1 MFLLWVLL
9 PYPGQVFKQNTQF
22 RGTKR
27 MNDSRNSP
35 LPDPRIS
42 DETAHRRRF
51 DDSAARTLIPGGNRE
66 LTLAGVLEDL
76 VADGLIT
83 PESAASLPRHPP
95 ITGAGKQHALELIA
109 DAELVSCRA
118 PHRVLGIEDLTAWLA
133 ERCGLPYLRIDP
145 LKVDVASIGELTSAA
160 YAKWNKILP
169 VAVTPQ
175 KAVFATCEPYLD
187 DWVAELQ
194 QALQRQVERVIA
206 NPRDIE
212 RYRREFF
219 GVSRSMRG
227 AHSIHQGAGIGLQ
240 NLEALVEL
248 GKGGSL
254 DASDSHIVYLVDW
267 LLQYAFEQRASDIHL
282 EPRREAGNIRFR
294 IDGVMHAVCS
304 LPPVVMTAV
313 TSRIKILARMDVA
326 EKRRPQDGRIKT
338 RTQDGL
344 EAEMRLSTMPTAFG
358 EKLVIRIFNPEALQ
372 QDLTRL
378 GFEPEESA
386 AWNAMIRQAH
396 GIILV
401 TGPTGSGKTTTL
413 YSTLST
419 LATPDVNICT
429 VEDPIE
435 NVVATLNQMQVNHGI
450 GLDFA
455 SGVRTLLRQDPD
467 VIMVGEIRDLETA
480 EMAVQAALTGHLVLS
495 TLHTNDAPSAIT
507 RLLDLGVPHYM
518 INATLI
524 GVLAQRLVRTLCP
537 HCKAPAPPDPVLWDS
552 LIRPWSEPA
561 PTAIAIPV
569 GCAECRN
576 TGYFGRAGLY
586 ELLRLT
592 PKLREFI
599 TREVDEP
606 RLRECALQEG
616 LRPLRIG
623 GARKIAAGTTTFEE
637 VFRAAPLP
645 AP

>member
-1 MFLLWVLL
+1 MSSSDRFGLEEI
-9 PYPGQVFKQNTQF
+9 PANSTQV
-22 RGTKR
+22 RPAR
-27 MNDSRNSP
+27 ALASRRK
-35 LPDPRIS
+35 PD
-42 DETAHRRRF
+42 F
-51 DDSAARTLIPGGNRE
+51 DVSGGNRV
-66 LTLAGVLEDL
+66 LTLRGVLDDL
-76 VADGLIT
+76 VAAGLVARAPADELLRRAPT
-83 PESAASLPRHPP
+83 EDARQPHV
-95 ITGAGKQHALELIA
+95 LETIA
-109 DAELVSCRA
+109 KAELVSARP

-145 LKVDVASIGELTSAA
+145 LKVDVASIGELVTAA
-160 YAKWNKILP
+160 YAKWNRILP
-169 VAVTPQ
+169 VALTPQ

-187 DWVAELQ
+187 EWVSELQ
-194 QALQRQVERVIA
+194 QVLKRQIERVVA
-206 NPRDIE
+206 NPRDID

-227 AHSIHQGAGIGLQ
+227 ARAVHDGASLGLQ

-282 EPRREAGNIRFR
+282 EPRRDAGNIRFR
-294 IDGVMHAVCS
+294 IDGVMHSVCQI
-304 LPPVVMTAV
+304 PPVVMAAV
-313 TSRIKILARMDVA
+313 TSRIKILGRMDVA

-338 RTQDGL
+338 RTTEGS

-372 QDLTRL
+372 QDLGLL
-378 GFEPEESA
+378 GFEAEEAA
-386 AWNAMIRQAH
+386 AWSEMTSQAH

-413 YSTLST
+413 YSTLSR

-435 NVVATLNQMQVNHGI
+435 NLVPALNQMQVNHGI

-467 VIMVGEIRDLETA
+467 IIMVGEIRDLETA

-507 RLLDLGVPHYM
+507 RLLDLGVPHYL

-537 HCKAPAPPDPVLWDS
+537 HCKATVAADADLWASLVTPWQLPVPA
-552 LIRPWSEPA
+552 R
-561 PTAIAIPV
+561 IAKPV
-569 GCAECRN
+569 GCVECRN
-576 TGYFGRAGLY
+576 TGYYGRAGLY

-592 PKLREFI
+592 PGLRESM

-606 RLRECALQEG
+606 RLRAQALEHG
-616 LRPLRIG
+616 MRPLRIS
-623 GARKIAAGTTTFEE
+623 GAHKIAAGLTSFDE
-637 VFRAAPLP
+637 VFRTAPMRSG
-645 AP
+645 